1 MNLRHKPF
9 VTIGIHY
16 EVVRP
21 VGAVLVK
28 LDSDGDDRRFLGST
42 GDVDVIPWG
51 ESPRVGGAGCG

>member
-9 VTIGIHY
+9 VAIGIHY

-21 VGAVLVK
+21 VGAATPDLA
-28 LDSDGDDRRFLGST
+28 GEDRRFLRAT

-51 ESPRVGGAGCG
+51 ELPGVLSASSP